1 MHLFKTQLFQEA
13 RPLAMRPRRFGV
25 RSRPRAGRDAAA
37 AGHEPRLLEL
47 EALHILHVGRERVA
61 VAPRGGFDRA
71 A

>member
-1 MHLFKTQLFQEA
+1 MHLFKTQLFQEV

-25 RSRPRAGRDAAA
+25 RSRPRAGRDDAIA
-37 AGHEPRLLEL
+37 AGEPRLLEL

-61 VAPRGGFDRA
+61 VAPRAGFDRA